1 MAGSTAKAGP
11 APSAGPGSA
20 PGTDRHWP
28 AGRRLRLATRGS
40 PLARV
45 QAERVAD
52 RLRSAAPGLEVEMVV
67 VRTRGDRQSD
77 VPLDRLGGQ
86 GAFAKEVQAAVLG
99 GDADVAVHSAKDL
112 PSATPDGLAL
122 CSVPERLD
130 QRDGLVGAALGD
142 LGPGAVVATGAARR
156 RAQLANL
163 RPDLTFVELRGNMG
177 TRLARAGDGTVD
189 AVVVAMAAVERL
201 GWADRVAEVLP
212 VVLLLPQVGQGALA
226 LECRDD
232 DQPVRSLLAVVDDDD
247 AHRCLRAERAFLAS
261 VGGSCSVPVAAH
273 AEPLDGERLR
283 LDGLVASG
291 DGRVVLR
298 RAVEGADPGAL
309 GERLADA
316 LLGEAGGAEVLDW

>member
-1 MAGSTAKAGP
+1 MAGSKVTAG
-11 APSAGPGSA
+11 SGSA
-20 PGTDRHWP
+20 AGLDRPW
-28 AGRRLRLATRGS
+28 ASDRRLRLATRGS
-40 PLARV
+40 PLARC

-52 RLRSAAPGLEVEMVV
+52 RLRSAVEGLEIETVI

-86 GAFAKEVQAAVLG
+86 GAFAKEVQAAVA
-99 GDADVAVHSAKDL
+99 DADADIAVHSAKDL
-112 PSATPDGLAL
+112 PSVTPGGLVL

-130 QRDGLVGAALGD
+130 PRDALVGAALGD
-142 LGPGAVVATGAARR
+142 LAPGAVVATGAARR

-189 AVVVAMAAVERL
+189 AVIVAMAAVERL
-201 GWADRVAEVLP
+201 GWADQVAETLPIVLM
-212 VVLLLPQVGQGALA
+212 LPQVGQGALA
-226 LECRDD
+226 LECRADD
-232 DQPVRSLLAVVDDDD
+232 EPVRSLLSAVDDED

-273 AEPLDGERLR
+273 AERLDHGWLR

-298 RAVEGADPGAL
+298 QALEGDDPEAL
-309 GERLADA
+309 GRELAAA
-316 LLGEAGGAEVLDW
+316 LLGGAGGAEVLDW

>member
-1 MAGSTAKAGP
+1 MAGSKVTAGSGP
-11 APSAGPGSA
+11 AAGLERSWPS
-20 PGTDRHWP
+20 D
-28 AGRRLRLATRGS
+28 RRLRLATRGS
-40 PLARV
+40 PLARR

-52 RLRSAAPGLEVEMVV
+52 RLRSALRGLEIETVI

-86 GAFAKEVQAAVLG
+86 GAFAKEVQAAVLDA
-99 GDADVAVHSAKDL
+99 DADVAVHSAKDL
-112 PSATPDGLAL
+112 PSVTPEGLAL

-130 QRDGLVGAALGD
+130 PRDALVGAALGD
-142 LGPGAVVATGAARR
+142 LAPGAVVATGAARR

-201 GWADRVAEVLP
+201 GLADQVAETLP
-212 VVLLLPQVGQGALA
+212 VVLMLPQVGQGALA
-226 LECRDD
+226 LECRADD
-232 DQPVRSLLAVVDDDD
+232 APVRSLLSAVDDED
-247 AHRCLRAERAFLAS
+247 AHRCLRAERALLAS
-261 VGGSCSVPVAAH
+261 VGGSCSVPVAAY
-273 AEPLDGERLR
+273 AERLDGGRLR

-298 RAVEGADPGAL
+298 RALEGDDPDAL
-309 GERLADA
+309 GRELAAA